1 MRIKHLFYVMLA
13 MLTFVA
19 CDKEMKPTP
28 QPEPKPEPV
37 IPSIEITDVV
47 INNTTATICFTA
59 TSATE
64 VKGVAVKSGQ
74 SVEIDTVLSN
84 GIAAEGDTITIEG
97 LEYITEYDFYVATT
111 FENGDTALSEK
122 FTCSTDYEPM
132 PPGDYTE
139 IHYAYGYVYD
149 GSSCLMLKFY
159 QDGTVV
165 SELTID
171 INFDEITYIIP
182 EGEYIFGSGDSTINS
197 ENSYARENSNK
208 ASLDDIVLKVEHLED
223 KYLFELYAESE
234 HGKIYSTRWIGR
246 LDVDNIHDV
255 RNPGDDIPSLT
266 DNEFS
271 GMTYAW
277 AYVYNDHISIIL
289 DCENGATIILGLN
302 ETMTGDVLPE
312 GEFNTN
318 NDTMTTTSTSIV
330 GPVRYNVTEAAI
342 SIQHTGDD
350 NYIIEGTAKDEGNNV
365 YNVKWDGFVDIDFYN

>member
-1 MRIKHLFYVMLA
+1 MLA

-132 PPGDYTE
+132 PSGDYTE
-139 IHYAYGYVYD
+139 ICHAYGYVND
-149 GSSCLMLKFY
+149 GSSYLMLNFS
-159 QDGTVV
+159 QDGTLFPQ
-165 SELTID
+165 LTIT

-197 ENSYARENSNK
+197 EYSDARESSNTDI
-208 ASLDDIVLKVEHLED
+208 SYLNDIVLKVEHLED
-223 KYLFELYAESE
+223 KYLFEIYAESE
-234 HGKIYSTRWIGR
+234 DGKIYSTRWIGR
-246 LDVDNIHDV
+246 LAVRNFYDV

-277 AYVYNDHISIIL
+277 AYVYNDYISIIL
-289 DCENGATIILGLN
+289 DCEIGTSIILRLN

-318 NDTMTTTSTSIV
+318 NGTMTTNSTSIL

-365 YNVKWDGFVDIDFYN
+365 YNIKWDGFVDIDFYN